1 MNFEKLFLKY
11 KYNILMFLVI
21 FLVIVFITI
30 PNKVQFLYGTPLG
43 RAYLIALLII
53 LTKYNTYLGLISVV
67 IIAMIY
73 NNTDTI
79 TENFVEGA
87 ENNDDEDK
95 DEKNDSILA
104 AISEKLK
111 GDEDED
117 EDEDEDKE
125 EFRIRRGKMVTIEE
139 GMHPKSSKSLPS
151 FDNFLVKSK
160 EPTANWSGKEGLQG
174 LGFAPV

>member
-11 KYNILMFLVI
+11 KYNILMFFLI

-53 LTKYNTYLGLISVV
+53 VTKYNRYLGLISVI

-87 ENNDDEDK
+87 ENKDDDEDK
-95 DEKNDSILA
+95 EKNSSILGA
-104 AISEKLK
+104 LSEKLK
-111 GDEDED
+111 SDED

-151 FDNFLVKSK
+151 FGNFSVKR
-160 EPTANWSGKEGLQG
+160 EPSANWSGKEGLQG